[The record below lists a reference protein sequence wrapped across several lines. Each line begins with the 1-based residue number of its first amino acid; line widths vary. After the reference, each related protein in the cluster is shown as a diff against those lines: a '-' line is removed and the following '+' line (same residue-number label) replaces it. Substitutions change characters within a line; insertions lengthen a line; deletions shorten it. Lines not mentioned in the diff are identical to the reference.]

1 MTRIWVGRCASAVV
15 VGIAVAFPGIALL
28 VPAEAQKA
36 EAPKTSGGTHAAV
49 PSPPAAPTG
58 EAHHAKPITSSA
70 PPGNTGTAASPPAAA
85 PPGPTAVS
93 SPAAAVPGTPVPP
106 SVPAPAAGA
115 TPSTAVPAT
124 PPVGEPTNNWG
135 VGILGLALLAAGI
148 FFGLRYA
155 RQRGLT
161 MADALKR
168 LGVEMPQ
175 DATAASAARLKP
187 VTAPL
192 PPLPSLADL
201 PAAGP
206 APVTAAGV
214 SVAARAAVTGTARLV
229 GLEGPVTGEAFVLS
243 SEPFTIGREVDN
255 SLALTQ
261 DETVSRHHA
270 RVEQNAGVW
279 MVTDA
284 GSSNGTFVNG
294 RRVAGSQSLQP
305 GDVVQIGAS
314 RLRFEG

>member
-1 MTRIWVGRCASAVV
+1 MTRIWVGRCTSAAV
-15 VGIAVAFPGIALL
+15 VGIAAALQGL
-28 VPAEAQKA
+28 VVPAPAAAQKA
-36 EAPKTSGGTHAAV
+36 AAPKASGGTHAAS
-49 PSPPAAPTG
+49 SPPAASTT
-58 EAHHAKPITSSA
+58 AHHAKPITSSA
-70 PPGNTGTAASPPAAA
+70 PPGGAASSAPPAAAAPPGPTAASPPAAA
-85 PPGPTAVS
+85 V
-93 SPAAAVPGTPVPP
+93 PAAPP
-106 SVPAPAAGA
+106 SVPAPAASA
-115 TPSTAVPAT
+115 PPTAVPAT
-124 PPVGEPTNNWG
+124 PPAEEPAANNWG

-175 DATAASAARLKP
+175 DAAAASAARLKP
-187 VTAPL
+187 ASPPL

-206 APVTAAGV
+206 ASTAAGV
-214 SVAARAAVTGTARLV
+214 SAAPPAVATGTPRLV
-229 GLEGPVTGEAFVLS
+229 GVEGPVTGEAFVLS
-243 SEPFTIGREVDN
+243 SGPFTIGREVDN

-261 DETVSRHHA
+261 DATVSRHHA
-270 RVEQNAGVW
+270 SVEEKAGAW

-294 RRVAGSQSLQP
+294 RRVAGSQPLQP